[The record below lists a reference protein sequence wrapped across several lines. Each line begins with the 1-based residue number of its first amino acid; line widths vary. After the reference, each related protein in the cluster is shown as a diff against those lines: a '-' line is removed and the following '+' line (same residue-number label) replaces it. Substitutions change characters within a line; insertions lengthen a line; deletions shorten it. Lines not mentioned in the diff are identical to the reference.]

1 MKSTTGLKKKLI
13 ECYQIIFVVEL
24 RTGMEAQLG
33 VLDDRLKIQEQEVG
47 DIMEILKKRA
57 EIERKYGREL
67 ETLARQMRGKH
78 KVRDLLVIDVQEI
91 VLMFRT

>member
-1 MKSTTGLKKKLI
+1 
-13 ECYQIIFVVEL
+13 
-24 RTGMEAQLG
+24 MEAQLG
-33 VLDDRLKIQEQEVG
+33 VLDDRLKVQEQEVG

-78 KVRDLLVIDVQEI
+78 KVQDPLVIDVQDI

>member
-1 MKSTTGLKKKLI
+1 
-13 ECYQIIFVVEL
+13 
-24 RTGMEAQLG
+24 MEAQLG

-78 KVRDLLVIDVQEI
+78 KVQDPLVIDVQDI